1 MCDWPE
7 DMCDLRAEV
16 CFCFI
21 YQILLTRYDFFIVS
35 QSVRQGSV
43 APTHF
48 NVVYDTSA
56 LKPDHMQRLTYKL
69 CHLYY
74 NWQVWGRGSGEEGR
88 AYNLCH
94 VLHL

>member
-1 MCDWPE
+1 MCDWE
-7 DMCDLRAEV
+7 AEGRGV
-16 CFCFI
+16 MDVLFLALSI
-21 YQILLTRYDFFIVS
+21 QILLTRYDFFIVS
-35 QSVRQGSV
+35 QSVHQGSV

-74 NWQVWGRGSGEEGR
+74 NWQVWGGRSGEEGR
-88 AYNLCH
+88 VIQAM
-94 VLHL
+94 